1 MTAQD
6 LKIKHYEE
14 WLERAAIME
23 YDGEMGRDEAE
34 SRALLRLISK
44 YKEDLWNG
52 INMTPQR

>member
-1 MTAQD
+1 MTAHD
-6 LKIKHYEE
+6 LKIKHHEE

-44 YKEDLWNG
+44 YKGDLWNG